1 LKKCR
6 DGLAGWKGKVHLVFA
21 IVLKVRKN
29 NIEWNDD
36 DFQGR
41 YEMMN
46 MELINEITK
55 QNTST

>member
-1 LKKCR
+1 MKKYWG
-6 DGLAGWKGKVHLVFA
+6 GLAGWTGKVYLVFA
-21 IVLKVRKN
+21 IVLKVRKD

-36 DFQGR
+36 DFQGG

-55 QNTST
+55 QKTST